1 MNSNPTQAEIEA
13 ALKEMPANNAGYD
26 KWGIWAWYH
35 KDVLRS
41 ALSQPEQQEAVGDA
55 NKQMYNALK
64 AARDIIRG
72 KSVMGG
78 TIMVEDAIRAYEA
91 LTATKPAGWR
101 TIDSAPADCDI
112 LLYCPALCA
121 SNEERIE
128 VGYYKN
134 TKGGTMHS
142 WATHWQPLPAPPA
155 EDGEA

>member
-1 MNSNPTQAEIEA
+1 MTHPTQAEIEA
-13 ALKEMPANNAGYD
+13 ALKEVNDAYEDTKNPYYTTSLLLVPISIYPTIKAALEN
-26 KWGIWAWYH
+26 
-35 KDVLRS
+35 
-41 ALSQPEQQEAVGDA
+41 LSQPQQQEAVGDMT
-55 NKQMYNALK
+55 QSYNIEK
-64 AARDIIRG
+64 EPEKFGFVKGWNARG
-72 KSVMGG
+72 
-78 TIMVEDAIRAYEA
+78 AA

-112 LLYCPALCA
+112 LLYCPTLCA